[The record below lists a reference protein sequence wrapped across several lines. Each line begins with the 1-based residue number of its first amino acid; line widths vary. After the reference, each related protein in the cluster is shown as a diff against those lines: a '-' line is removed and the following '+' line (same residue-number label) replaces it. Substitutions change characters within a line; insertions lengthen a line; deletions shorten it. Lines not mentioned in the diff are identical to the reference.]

1 MRKYD
6 DNGFEHL
13 NFLDDW
19 GFGPDYRDKIAKLF
33 AEEYVDIMKR
43 YLGID
48 IELVGYDIDSPKEYN
63 FRTDRIFTIVD
74 VSDYDT
80 LVEKLC
86 SLASNPIYRT
96 KIAQTIKNEHTSCD
110 GFWSWMSN
118 DIEEWFGLMVNPD
131 NSHYTSY
138 FIGYLLD
145 AICPAEIENL
155 NEAIYSYVSE
165 STDYHCVEPETDEAK
180 EEYELYLKYGIL
192 YADYAEEHPIRYPDP
207 NRPTY
212 YTEDDWDDYK
222 ESFMEYLETY
232 EEEQKRKAAIKLL
245 KEEGYSYR
253 QLAAMFGCSKWSIQ
267 NIIHPQ
273 IHKAAKKRSTAYWTE
288 KKREYRKRKQA
299 LYKSGQLYE
308 KTNKRKRTGK
318 N

>member
-1 MRKYD
+1 MRCDFEVPSFTGFYQGIWDQSENEYNEIQMRKYD

-165 STDYHCVEPETDEAK
+165 STDYHCVEPEEDDV
-180 EEYELYLKYGIL
+180 EEY
-192 YADYAEEHPIRYPDP
+192 
-207 NRPTY
+207 
-212 YTEDDWDDYK
+212 YK
-222 ESFMEYLETY
+222 T
-232 EEEQKRKAAIKLL
+232 
-245 KEEGYSYR
+245 
-253 QLAAMFGCSKWSIQ
+253 
-267 NIIHPQ
+267 
-273 IHKAAKKRSTAYWTE
+273 HKV
-288 KKREYRKRKQA
+288 
-299 LYKSGQLYE
+299 
-308 KTNKRKRTGK
+308 
-318 N
+318 